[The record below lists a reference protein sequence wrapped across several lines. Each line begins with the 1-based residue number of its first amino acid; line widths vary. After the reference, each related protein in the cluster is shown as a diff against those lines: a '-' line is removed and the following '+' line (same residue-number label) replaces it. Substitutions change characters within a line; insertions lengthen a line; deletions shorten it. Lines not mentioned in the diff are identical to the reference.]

1 MIADAFEGREFEEG
15 LAVWVEEAAVGFP
28 VAGVFGDVDE
38 VAGDEDG
45 AGVADFAAEWE
56 VLVWEGVERVD
67 GGFGAGGAP
76 FIEMDLG
83 VGDDEESEVG
93 VVVGWGGERGEGGG
107 GDGACELAAEGAS
120 GG

>member
-15 LAVWVEEAAVGFP
+15 LAVGVEEAPIGFP
-28 VAGVFGDVDE
+28 VAWVVGDVDE
-38 VAGDEDG
+38 VTGDEDG
-45 AGVADFAAEWE
+45 AWVADFAAEWE
-56 VLVWEGVERVD
+56 VLVWQGVERVD
-67 GGFGAGGAP
+67 GGFGACGAP

-83 VGDDEESEVG
+83 VGDDEEREVG
-93 VVVGWGGERGEGGG
+93 VVVGWGGERGERGG

>member
-15 LAVWVEEAAVGFP
+15 LAVGVEEAAVGFP
-28 VAGVFGDVDE
+28 VAGVVGDVDE
-38 VAGDEDG
+38 VTGDEDG

-56 VLVWEGVERVD
+56 VLVREGVERVD

-83 VGDDEESEVG
+83 VGDDEEGEV
-93 VVVGWGGERGEGGG
+93 VIVVGWGGEGGERGG